1 VGGVVS
7 TTFTLVPPAAFINLN
22 DRLHHHV
29 KARLTKAWREAARD
43 AILTGFHPDHY
54 TRARI
59 VVAYRF
65 PNNRRREVANLQP
78 TSKAIVDGLV
88 DANLLPDDSD
98 NEVVGPDNRRHVPNG
113 SPLVTVTI
121 TALEETP

>member
-1 VGGVVS
+1 V
-7 TTFTLVPPAAFINLN
+7 TTTITLNPPAPFINLN
-22 DRLHHHV
+22 DRMHHMV
-29 KARLTKAWREAARD
+29 KAKLTKAWREAARVAID
-43 AILTGFHPDHY
+43 AGFHPDHY

-65 PNNRRREVANLQP
+65 PDNRRREVGNLQP

-98 NEVVGPDNRRHVPNG
+98 KHVVGPDNRRHIPNG

-121 TALEETP
+121 TPIEEQS

>member
-1 VGGVVS
+1 M
-7 TTFTLVPPAAFINLN
+7 TTTITLEPPADFINLN
-22 DRLHHHV
+22 DRMHHMV
-29 KARLTKAWREAARD
+29 KAKLTKAWREAARD

-59 VVAYRF
+59 VVFYRF
-65 PNNRRREVANLQP
+65 PTNRRRECANLQP

-98 NEVVGPDNRRHVPNG
+98 NEVVGPDNRRSYPNG

-121 TALEETP
+121 TRLEETP